1 MPFSANTAVRSI
13 HVDALSLLIERV
25 VDGDEQAL
33 ASLYDGT
40 ATAVQGLAL
49 RILGDRQH
57 AEEVALDVYLQAW
70 RQAATFDR
78 TRGTPIAWLLTMAR
92 SRAIDRLRSRTSRPS
107 GSAPLEAAQAESSD
121 AEGPDEEAAFG
132 QRRRIVIGA
141 LSRLSHDERATIELA
156 YFRGLSHSE
165 IATELD
171 MPLGTVKT
179 RIRLGMLRLK
189 KVLAQHGRELL

>member
-13 HVDALSLLIERV
+13 HVDALSPLIERV
-25 VDGDEQAL
+25 VEGDEQAL
-33 ASLYDGT
+33 ASLYDAT
-40 ATAVQGLAL
+40 AAAVQGLVL
-49 RILGDRQH
+49 RIVGDRQL

-78 TRGTPIAWLLTMAR
+78 TRGTPIAWLLTLAR

-107 GSAPLEAAQAESSD
+107 GSAPIEAADVEISD
-121 AEGPDEEAAFG
+121 AEGPDEEVAIG
-132 QRRRIVIGA
+132 QRRRTVINA
-141 LSRLSHDERATIELA
+141 LSRLSRDERTTIELA
-156 YFRGLSHSE
+156 YFRGLSHGE
-165 IATELD
+165 IAAELG